1 MGFLAGV
8 LAEVNRQEDAAMRAD
23 EFMQSLLEKRKDQI
37 LPELMGRIADRTEAA
52 AERTARVDAAI
63 GMQFSERA
71 ATALELTGQLGFI
84 LENITDLKKDLDP
97 SYIGNLTAGLESRI
111 DNDEELAK
119 AVAAGLTGPLESVE
133 DQENA
138 FLRAYQATDQASF
151 DTELANLINYMGG
164 SNSQSIDDK
173 FDITVGKGSII
184 TEPEFKNI
192 NNILGTALSPLYGQ
206 AFKRDSE
213 GNWFVNTQV
222 TGGREVQNLFNTL
235 SFKIKDLAL
244 DPFNKL
250 GTVDAAQLVVEKI
263 SPSYGVKATTVE
275 ENFEQAFASD
285 DPTAYWETFRTNR

>member
-8 LAEVNRQEDAAMRAD
+8 LAEVNRQEDAATRAD
-23 EFMQSLLEKRKDQI
+23 EFMMSLLEKRKDQI
-37 LPELMGRIADRTEAA
+37 LPELMGRIADRTKAA

-97 SYIGNLTAGLESRI
+97 SYISNLTAGLESRI
-111 DNDEELAK
+111 DSDEELAK

-164 SNSQSIDDK
+164 SNSTSIDDK
-173 FDITVGKGSII
+173 FDITVGKGSVI
-184 TEPEFKNI
+184 TEPEFRNI
-192 NNILGTALSPLYGQ
+192 NNILGDALSPIYSQ

-213 GNWFVNTQV
+213 GDWYVNTQ
-222 TGGREVQNLFNTL
+222 TPGGSEVQNLFNSL
-235 SFKIKDLAL
+235 SFKVKDLAL

-263 SPSYGVKATTVE
+263 TPSYGINATTVT
-275 ENFEQAFASD
+275 ENLEQAFQSD
-285 DPTAYWETFRTNR
+285 DPTAYWNTFRTTQ